1 MNEQYQ
7 IIQCGRLLLLA
18 KSEAIFFSGRAIK
31 GANFQDDN
39 LLQILELADIN
50 NGLQNSFEANNKQ

>member
-1 MNEQYQ
+1 MATSLIDLVNNTTD
-7 IIQCGRLLLLA
+7 
-18 KSEAIFFSGRAIK
+18 K
-31 GANFQDDN
+31 GAFQDDN